1 MDCLS
6 DELEL
11 KYFVIKLRNRYDV
24 DKLVELLQEQKIDS
38 DRNISID
45 GTILATIL
53 LKAEKRMR

>member
-1 MDCLS
+1 MS

-45 GTILATIL
+45 GSILATIL